1 MARVAA
7 DVRRGELV
15 DATIKVALAEGL
27 EAATVRRIAQEAG
40 VPLGTVHYCFGSK
53 RALLEAVVEQVAQPD
68 IQVELDAGRTYTVA
82 EVIRCAFRSYW
93 SAAGGNRDRQRL
105 VYELVNHL
113 VRQDDPGPRLA
124 RLIFQRAY
132 AAVDKV
138 LADQHDRFGEL
149 PLSRELLSRMVT
161 AVTDGV
167 ALAWIADQDD
177 ELALEVLDGFA
188 AVFGLALGSFAGT
201 SDG

>member
-1 MARVAA
+1 MARVSAQI
-7 DVRRGELV
+7 RRGELV
-15 DATIKVALAEGL
+15 EATIRVALAEGL

-53 RALLEAVVEQVAQPD
+53 RALLEAVVGQVAQPE
-68 IQVELDAGRTYTVA
+68 IHLDLDPGRHYTVA
-82 EVIRCAFRSYW
+82 EIISLAFRSYW

-113 VRQDDPGPRLA
+113 VRQDDPGPQLA
-124 RLIFQRAY
+124 RLMFQRAY
-132 AAVDKV
+132 DAVDRV
-138 LADQHDRFGEL
+138 LADHREYFGEL
-149 PLSRELLSRMVT
+149 NVPPEVFSRMVT

-177 ELALEVLDGFA
+177 EKALAVLDGFA
-188 AVFGLALGSFAGT
+188 QAFSQMLQPAPEVAR
-201 SDG
+201 

>member
-1 MARVAA
+1 M
-7 DVRRGELV
+7 RRRELV

-53 RALLEAVVEQVAQPD
+53 RALLEAVVAQVAQPD
-68 IQVELDAGRTYTVA
+68 IRIDLEPGRDYTVT
-82 EVIRCAFRSYW
+82 EVIRLAFHSYW

-113 VRQDDPGPRLA
+113 VREDDPGPQLA
-124 RLIFQRAY
+124 RLIFRRAY
-132 AAVDKV
+132 DAVDKV
-138 LADQHDRFGEL
+138 LAEHPDLFGRPEV
-149 PLSRELLSRMVT
+149 PVELLSRMVT

-177 ELALEVLDGFA
+177 EKALAVLDGFA
-188 AVFGLALGSFAGT
+188 VAFGKLLTTPAGR
-201 SDG
+201 S